1 MWLTVN
7 GLLVWSRV
15 LERLVFDVV
24 ESDEKAATSRV
35 YGDWKRGTFTSN
47 NILGTL
53 DIECRDGH

>member
-1 MWLTVN
+1 MVCVS
-7 GLLVWSRV
+7 GSRV